1 MSCVLLLIYMAVI
14 KFSMMWLL
22 IHSYYIVKAGSLL
35 NTLTQ
40 VLSKL
45 SRTMAVKNDFIIR
58 VDCNIRFFLKKTIK
72 LKHTL
77 FWVCTLILIIEG
89 GFLKMKASCRSN
101 TP

>member
-1 MSCVLLLIYMAVI
+1 MAVI

-40 VLSKL
+40 VLSKV
-45 SRTMAVKNDFIIR
+45 SRTIAVKNDFIIR
-58 VDCNIRFFLKKTIK
+58 VDCNIRFFFFKKNQIK
-72 LKHTL
+72 TYT
-77 FWVCTLILIIEG
+77 FWICTLIWKIEG

-101 TP
+101 KP